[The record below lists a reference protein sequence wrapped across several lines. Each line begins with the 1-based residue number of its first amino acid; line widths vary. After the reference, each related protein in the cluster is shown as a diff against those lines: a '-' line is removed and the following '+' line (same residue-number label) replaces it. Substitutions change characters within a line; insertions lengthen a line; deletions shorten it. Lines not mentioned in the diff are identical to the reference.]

1 LARLQLSGD
10 TSSGIKYL
18 KRATVSPV
26 MLPCESAVEQGRKAL
41 PLLRNTQINL
51 LHS

>member
-1 LARLQLSGD
+1 MPVAAGPTLLARFGL
-10 TSSGIKYL
+10 
-18 KRATVSPV
+18 
-26 MLPCESAVEQGRKAL
+26 EGRL